1 MDEIWRRFV
10 NIVGNHR
17 SGEAPRRSL
26 GRVLLSGHSFEGRAA
41 SCTKRVLVDGWWMIL
56 TLEKGFIWVLYGF
69 YWCFMMS
76 FDFLWCL
83 MIFYDVLYF
92 FMMSYDF
99 LMMFYG
105 GFTMTTWWML
115 IGDLFGDYTHQYFMG
130 NIRICERGIPFYKQS
145 VFQGTRFWGFEHFS
159 LEKLWRRVVC
169 TSIFCHQWR

>member
-92 FMMSYDF
+92 FYDVLWF
-99 LMMFYG
+99 FNDVLWGVHHDYLMNVDWWFVRGLYSPIFHG
-105 GFTMTTWWML
+105 EYQNLWTWNPVLQAISFSRDTILGFWTLLTWKAL
-115 IGDLFGDYTHQYFMG
+115 T
-130 NIRICERGIPFYKQS
+130 
-145 VFQGTRFWGFEHFS
+145 
-159 LEKLWRRVVC
+159 
-169 TSIFCHQWR
+169 

>member
-17 SGEAPRRSL
+17 SGEAPRQSL

-56 TLEKGFIWVLYGF
+56 TLEKGFIWVL
-69 YWCFMMS
+69 
-76 FDFLWCL
+76 L
-83 MIFYDVLYF
+83 MFYDVLCF
-92 FMMSYDF
+92 FYDVLWFF
-99 LMMFYG
+99 LWVLLMFYDVLWG
-105 GFTMTTWWML
+105 VHHDYLMNVDWWFVRGL
-115 IGDLFGDYTHQYFMG
+115 YSPIFHGD
-130 NIRICERGIPFYKQS
+130 IRIRERGIPFYKQS